1 MIANSGDRDVSE
13 HGVSSAAGED
23 LVLHYNMSE
32 GVPWQDRGIIA
43 AWASGPTKPQIPI

>member
-23 LVLHYNMSE
+23 LRL
-32 GVPWQDRGIIA
+32 QDRGIIV